1 MAKSLSITP
10 SESNEKR
17 LNSTNRLKTERILLI
32 ICFLAIPLT
41 SLILFTYVP
50 LVDMVKYSM
59 YHMRGFTDQNPVF
72 VAFGADSLY
81 VDNYYT
87 VFTNSEYWEPLKVSG
102 IYLLGS
108 FVQIALALYFATI
121 FYFRPRG
128 ASFFKAIIF
137 IPSLL
142 NGVAISLMWLL
153 ILRPSGDGGV
163 INTIRQMFGQPD
175 KAFFGTFWSA
185 NIILAAI
192 SVWRYLG
199 NNMVMFAGS
208 MESISRDTIEA
219 SEIDGANKWK
229 QFTHI
234 ILPSIKK
241 IIFLNLILAINGAV
255 QVFEIPYIMQPNN
268 SVVQSFIMKTINI
281 AFVNRDIGLGAALG
295 IVMLVLVCIV
305 ALVQKV
311 VEKKVED

>member
-10 SESNEKR
+10 KSSNEKK

-87 VFTNSEYWEPLKVSG
+87 VFTNAEYWEPLKVSG

-241 IIFLNLILAINGAV
+241 IIFLNLILAVNGAV

-295 IVMLVLVCIV
+295 IVMLIIVCIV